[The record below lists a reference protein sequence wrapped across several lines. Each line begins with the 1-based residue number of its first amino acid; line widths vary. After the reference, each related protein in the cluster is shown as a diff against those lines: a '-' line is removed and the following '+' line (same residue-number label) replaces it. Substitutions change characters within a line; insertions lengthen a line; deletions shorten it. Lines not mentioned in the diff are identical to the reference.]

1 VQLNLIATF
10 FAIGKSPIQP
20 REMSA
25 LNILYELS
33 ALVGETVLKTAC
45 RTYLDGADAP
55 APKKVKKERK
65 PRGKSSW
72 NLEVD
77 KVLEEMRQ
85 ACVATGKSAEEAAKE
100 VTYKMAFAEAS
111 RRRREGDPEAQA
123 KYEANQAKRE
133 AKREAKGK
141 SKKTATPTPT
151 KKTEEMDYGETDEE
165 SASVDGVPA
174 RLDPKTVYQ
183 YLFDLQESGVTNMLG
198 CKPYLQRE
206 FSMTE
211 SEADDIRQEFVSRY
225 GELKKKY
232 GAVQAPPAQ
241 KKRAKEVP
249 ATTPAPP
256 AQKKR
261 AKESRPLPA
270 SRAKISV
277 FGEGPGYSADTP
289 GLEAGLA

>member
-1 VQLNLIATF
+1 
-10 FAIGKSPIQP
+10 
-20 REMSA
+20 MSA

-33 ALVGETVLKTAC
+33 ALVGEATLKTAC
-45 RTYLDGADAP
+45 RTFLDGAD

-77 KVLEEMRQ
+77 KVLEEMRETLT
-85 ACVATGKSAEEAAKE
+85 ATGKSAEEAAKE

-141 SKKTATPTPT
+141 SKKPVATPATPAPAP
-151 KKTEEMDYGETDEE
+151 KPEEVEE
-165 SASVDGVPA
+165 PASVDGVPA
-174 RLDPKTVYQ
+174 RLDPKAVYQ
-183 YLFDLQESGVTNMLG
+183 YLFDLQESGVVNMLG

-206 FSMTE
+206 FSMTDP
-211 SEADDIRQEFVSRY
+211 EADDVRQEYVSRY
-225 GELKKKY
+225 RKLKEKY
-232 GAVQAPPAQ
+232 GKAPE
-241 KKRAKEVP
+241 KKEKKARGEKKAK
-249 ATTPAPP
+249 
-256 AQKKR
+256 
-261 AKESRPLPA
+261 PLPA

-277 FGEGPGYSADTP
+277 FGEHSE
-289 GLEAGLA
+289 EA